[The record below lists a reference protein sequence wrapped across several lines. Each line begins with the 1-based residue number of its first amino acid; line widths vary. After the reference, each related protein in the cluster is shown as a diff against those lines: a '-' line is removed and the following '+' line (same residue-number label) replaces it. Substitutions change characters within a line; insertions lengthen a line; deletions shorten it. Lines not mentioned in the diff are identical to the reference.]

1 MEKTVANILD
11 FFDTNDFVLD
21 NVGTEYRGGILVVFY
36 EDWYLPIDEV
46 FRLINSGKRVS
57 LGNFKK

>member
-11 FFDTNDFVLD
+11 FFDANDFVLD